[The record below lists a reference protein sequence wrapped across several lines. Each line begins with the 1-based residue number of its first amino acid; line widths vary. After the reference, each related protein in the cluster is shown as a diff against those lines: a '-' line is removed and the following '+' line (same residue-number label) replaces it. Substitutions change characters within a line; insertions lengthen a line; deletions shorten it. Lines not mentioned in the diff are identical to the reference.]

1 VVEVG
6 AAAQRQR
13 IAAPTATKAK
23 VVRASLAQDNF
34 ACGGGGVSSSISA
47 GP

>member
-6 AAAQRQR
+6 IAAQRQQR
-13 IAAPTATKAK
+13 CGADGDEGEGG
-23 VVRASLAQDNF
+23 QDQLGQENF